1 MSWRWLLFLGMLMIG
16 MVTVTAAKDRW
27 ENPAALDRTD
37 VLSTFTRHSQPVASG
52 ARKTCSQVYPIPEAA
67 KHWTNCQSGQ
77 FSQCGGPDDCTCND
91 ADDRLVWYECK
102 EGSYARCE
110 DDHTCVDS
118 CRY

>member
-1 MSWRWLLFLGMLMIG
+1 MSWRALFWASTVFLG
-16 MVTVTAAKDRW
+16 TVSLAVGKDRW
-27 ENPAALDRTD
+27 QVPASLDRIELLAAFSRGARN
-37 VLSTFTRHSQPVASG
+37 VNAG
-52 ARKTCSQVYPIPEAA
+52 ARKTCSEVYPMPEAA
-67 KHWTNCQSGQ
+67 KHWTDCKSGQ